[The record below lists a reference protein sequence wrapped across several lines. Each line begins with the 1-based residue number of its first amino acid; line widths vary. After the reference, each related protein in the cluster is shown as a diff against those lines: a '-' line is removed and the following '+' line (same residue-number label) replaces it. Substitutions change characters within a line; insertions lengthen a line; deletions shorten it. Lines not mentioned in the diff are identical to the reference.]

1 MLKIHKISDI
11 RSVEA
16 YLLDNVK
23 PYDIIIADDYN
34 PYEIK
39 RSLLNKRE
47 AGVVFDVQFT
57 SILRLAK
64 KYMADAGASYRY
76 IDRTTSL
83 FFISQLIRKNKSKL
97 NVISAEFNEM
107 IDNKYILDEII
118 ELRQEG
124 INSEKLKVVLENIST
139 SSSQESQILKQKLSD
154 LQVLIKSY
162 ENIFDAKLLND
173 EKLINGE
180 NLLHDGKLIDGGE
193 LLNDEKLFA
202 VEELAG
208 YGKLQ
213 VVEELLD
220 DEELIN
226 KAIKLIENAEEN
238 KFKYRV
244 FYVKTPESTPLE
256 LNFLR
261 AVSKHTDVH
270 ILQDEITEDI
280 NLIEEPSRVLTV
292 NSLKGRGDDKE
303 KYLTELPGKS
313 VKEDALIAVSY
324 ILNEIRTNTVK
335 LSDIAII
342 TGDEEGLEQIQDLL
356 GSFGIAYNLQYQ
368 RYINKVFIYV
378 DALLKYCSVPSKDKL
393 LNLVKSGFAGFSGYE
408 IDKALSFFSK
418 HFHEIPI
425 SKDTVD
431 YESPINKDSVD
442 YEIPTNGDSVGYEV
456 HTSENNVDCEF
467 PINKDTMDYELPVS
481 EAVNDGDIDLCKA
494 GHFKKEVEFLK
505 TISHLAQSLNNEG
518 SLDEKLYSLEN
529 FFRETNLYE
538 CIERYCAALNDA
550 LQNNVDLETKIKSF
564 LNEFFETLRD
574 LEKRFCISSTE
585 GFSIAKPNEFFEVAH
600 LFLNT
605 IFYSKNDILLDA
617 VTVCDMN
624 EMLFDNKKIVIVL
637 ETSKEVGTNHFLEFF
652 TLSERQCIEKLK
664 SDALIEK
671 KESEF
676 GEEKQ
681 DIDSDSGVPMHEKE
695 PDKSEAKYFK
705 SYLNKAKK
713 ANKLVVFKNED
724 ADYQQN
730 EMLEILRTVYRENYC
745 YDKLTEED
753 LAFIRGNSLKSE
765 NEKLTKKIN
774 FKLNKNTVQRL
785 YDISF
790 KNNKYDVFMSPTGIE
805 SLGACPFRYFLDRGV
820 GVCEEKTDFLD
831 PRRRGEIYHKIL
843 EEAALYIANSAKKN
857 KNGLLDFSKISEDEI
872 KSVVDEAIKAEIIKT
887 QNSQDEYRCLC
898 IAKKAY
904 PAAQDILSELKAG
917 DIVSVMP
924 EEKFKDGQRISSI
937 KLRGRENLNVNISG
951 KIDRVDVFASRK
963 TRIIDYKTFE
973 NKLNTNILNDDWKPQ
988 LLIYLM
994 AVLNNENLE
1003 FGSLFYKKITKD
1015 VKPEANIEALH
1026 FNGIIL
1032 DDDEHLNEEFRNA
1045 ADPSEFFAV
1054 TGDNEGVKKSR
1065 YAKGKFVDE
1074 DYILEK
1080 LKMLEERIYEYVDEL
1095 IEGDIK
1101 PRKNRFKNAC
1111 DYCKYMQICDKDNL

>member
-1 MLKIHKISDI
+1 MLKIHKASDI
-11 RSVEA
+11 RSTEE

-23 PYDIIIADDYN
+23 PYDVIITDDYN

-39 RSLLNKRE
+39 RSLLNKSE

-64 KYMADAGASYRY
+64 KYMDDAGASYRY
-76 IDRTTSL
+76 IDRTNSL

-154 LQVLIKSY
+154 LQVLLKAY
-162 ENIFDAKLLND
+162 ENILDTKLLND

-193 LLNDEKLFA
+193 LLNDGKLFA
-202 VEELAG
+202 DEELAG

-238 KFKYRV
+238 KFEYRI
-244 FYVKTPESTPLE
+244 FYIKTPDSTPHELRLLE
-256 LNFLR
+256 
-261 AVSKHTDVH
+261 AVSKYADVH

-292 NSLKGRGDDKE
+292 NLLKGRGDDKE

-324 ILNEIRTNTVK
+324 ILNEIRTNAVK

-431 YESPINKDSVD
+431 YESPINKDSVN

-456 HTSENNVDCEF
+456 HKSENNVDCEF

-637 ETSKEVGTNHFLEFF
+637 ETSKEVGTNHSLEFF
-652 TLSERQCIEKLK
+652 TIREKKHIEELK
-664 SDALIEK
+664 SDLL
-671 KESEF
+671 
-676 GEEKQ
+676 
-681 DIDSDSGVPMHEKE
+681 M
-695 PDKSEAKYFK
+695 DKSEAMYFR

-713 ANKLVVFKNED
+713 ADKLAVFQNED
-724 ADYQQN
+724 TGYYRK

-790 KNNKYDVFMSPTGIE
+790 KNNKHDVFMSPTGIE

-820 GVCEEKTDFLD
+820 GVCEEKTDSLD

-843 EEAALYIANSAKKN
+843 EEAALYIANTAKRN
-857 KNGLLDFSKISEDEI
+857 ENGLLDFSNISKDDIKPIVDEVIKDEI
-872 KSVVDEAIKAEIIKT
+872 TRI
-887 QNSQDEYRCLC
+887 QNPQDEYRCLC

-904 PAAQDILSELKAG
+904 LASQDILSELKAG

-963 TRIIDYKTFE
+963 TRIIDYKTFD

-1015 VKPEANIEALH
+1015 VKPGANIEALH

-1032 DDDEHLNEEFRNA
+1032 DNDEHLNEEFRNA

-1080 LKMLEERIYEYVDEL
+1080 LKMLEEQIYEYVDEL

>member
-23 PYDIIIADDYN
+23 PYDVIIADDYN

-39 RSLLNKRE
+39 RSLLNKSE

-64 KYMADAGASYRY
+64 KYMADVGVSYRH
-76 IDRTTSL
+76 IDRSTSL
-83 FFISQLIRKNKSKL
+83 FLISQLIRKNKSKL

-154 LQVLIKSY
+154 LQVLLKAY
-162 ENIFDAKLLND
+162 ENILDAKLLND
-173 EKLINGE
+173 EKLIDGE
-180 NLLHDGKLIDGGE
+180 NLFHDGKLIYGGE

-238 KFKYRV
+238 KFEYRI
-244 FYVKTPESTPLE
+244 FYIKIPDSTPHELRFLE
-256 LNFLR
+256 

-292 NSLKGRGDDKE
+292 NSFKGRGDDKE

-313 VKEDALIAVSY
+313 VNEDALIAISY

-342 TGDEEGLEQIQDLL
+342 TGDEEGLEQVQDLL

-408 IDKALSFFSK
+408 IDEALSFFSK
-418 HFHEIPI
+418 HIHEIPI

-431 YESPINKDSVD
+431 YESPINKDIVD
-442 YEIPTNGDSVGYEV
+442 YEIPTNEDSVGYEV

-467 PINKDTMDYELPVS
+467 PINKDTMEYELPVS

-494 GHFKKEVEFLK
+494 GYFKKEVEFLK

-637 ETSKEVGTNHFLEFF
+637 ETSKEVGTNHSLEFF
-652 TLSERQCIEKLK
+652 TLSEKKHIEELK
-664 SDALIEK
+664 SDLL
-671 KESEF
+671 
-676 GEEKQ
+676 
-681 DIDSDSGVPMHEKE
+681 M
-695 PDKSEAKYFK
+695 DKSEAMYFR

-713 ANKLVVFKNED
+713 ADKLAVFQNED
-724 ADYQQN
+724 TGYYRK

-790 KNNKYDVFMSPTGIE
+790 KNNKHDVFMSPTGIE
-805 SLGACPFRYFLDRGV
+805 SLGACPFRYFLDR
-820 GVCEEKTDFLD
+820 
-831 PRRRGEIYHKIL
+831 
-843 EEAALYIANSAKKN
+843 
-857 KNGLLDFSKISEDEI
+857 
-872 KSVVDEAIKAEIIKT
+872 
-887 QNSQDEYRCLC
+887 
-898 IAKKAY
+898 
-904 PAAQDILSELKAG
+904 
-917 DIVSVMP
+917 
-924 EEKFKDGQRISSI
+924 
-937 KLRGRENLNVNISG
+937 
-951 KIDRVDVFASRK
+951 
-963 TRIIDYKTFE
+963 
-973 NKLNTNILNDDWKPQ
+973 
-988 LLIYLM
+988 
-994 AVLNNENLE
+994 
-1003 FGSLFYKKITKD
+1003 
-1015 VKPEANIEALH
+1015 
-1026 FNGIIL
+1026 
-1032 DDDEHLNEEFRNA
+1032 
-1045 ADPSEFFAV
+1045 
-1054 TGDNEGVKKSR
+1054 
-1065 YAKGKFVDE
+1065 
-1074 DYILEK
+1074 
-1080 LKMLEERIYEYVDEL
+1080 
-1095 IEGDIK
+1095 
-1101 PRKNRFKNAC
+1101 
-1111 DYCKYMQICDKDNL
+1111 

>member
-1 MLKIHKISDI
+1 
-11 RSVEA
+11 
-16 YLLDNVK
+16 
-23 PYDIIIADDYN
+23 
-34 PYEIK
+34 
-39 RSLLNKRE
+39 
-47 AGVVFDVQFT
+47 
-57 SILRLAK
+57 
-64 KYMADAGASYRY
+64 MADVGVSYRH
-76 IDRTTSL
+76 IDRSTSL
-83 FFISQLIRKNKSKL
+83 FLISQLIRKNKSKL

-154 LQVLIKSY
+154 LQVLLKAY
-162 ENIFDAKLLND
+162 ENILDAKLLND
-173 EKLINGE
+173 EKLIDGE
-180 NLLHDGKLIDGGE
+180 NLFHDGKLIYGGE

-238 KFKYRV
+238 KFEYRI
-244 FYVKTPESTPLE
+244 FYIKIPDSTPHELRFLE
-256 LNFLR
+256 

-292 NSLKGRGDDKE
+292 NSFKGRGDDKE

-313 VKEDALIAVSY
+313 VNEDALIAISY

-342 TGDEEGLEQIQDLL
+342 TGDEEGLEQVQDLL

-408 IDKALSFFSK
+408 IDEALSFFSK
-418 HFHEIPI
+418 HIHEIPI

-431 YESPINKDSVD
+431 YESPINKDIVD
-442 YEIPTNGDSVGYEV
+442 YEIPTNEDSVGYEV

-467 PINKDTMDYELPVS
+467 PINKDTMEYELPVS

-494 GHFKKEVEFLK
+494 GYFKKEVEFLK

-637 ETSKEVGTNHFLEFF
+637 ETSKEVGTNHSLEFF
-652 TLSERQCIEKLK
+652 TLSEKKHIEELK
-664 SDALIEK
+664 SDLL
-671 KESEF
+671 
-676 GEEKQ
+676 
-681 DIDSDSGVPMHEKE
+681 M
-695 PDKSEAKYFK
+695 DKSEAMYFR

-713 ANKLVVFKNED
+713 ADKLAVFQNED
-724 ADYQQN
+724 TGYYRK

-790 KNNKYDVFMSPTGIE
+790 KNNKHDVFMSPTGIE

-820 GVCEEKTDFLD
+820 GVCEEKTDSLD

-843 EEAALYIANSAKKN
+843 EEAALYIANTAKRN
-857 KNGLLDFSKISEDEI
+857 ENGLLDFSNISKDDIKPIVDEVIKDEI
-872 KSVVDEAIKAEIIKT
+872 TRI
-887 QNSQDEYRCLC
+887 QNPQDEYRCLC

-904 PAAQDILSELKAG
+904 LASQDILSELKAG

-1015 VKPEANIEALH
+1015 VKPGANAEALH

-1032 DDDEHLNEEFRNA
+1032 DNDEHLNEEFRNA

-1054 TGDNEGVKKSR
+1054 TGDNKGVKKSR

-1080 LKMLEERIYEYVDEL
+1080 LKMLEEQIYEYVDEL
-1095 IEGDIK
+1095 IEGNIK

>member
-23 PYDIIIADDYN
+23 PYDVIIADDYN

-64 KYMADAGASYRY
+64 KYMDDAGASYRY

-154 LQVLIKSY
+154 LQVLLKAY
-162 ENIFDAKLLND
+162 ENILDTKLLND
-173 EKLINGE
+173 EKLIDGE
-180 NLLHDGKLIDGGE
+180 NLFHDRKLIYGGE
-193 LLNDEKLFA
+193 LLNDGKLFA

-238 KFKYRV
+238 KFKYRI
-244 FYVKTPESTPLE
+244 FYIKTPDSTPLE
-256 LNFLR
+256 LRFLE
-261 AVSKHTDVH
+261 AVSKYVDVH

-431 YESPINKDSVD
+431 YE
-442 YEIPTNGDSVGYEV
+442 IPTNEDSVGYEV

-467 PINKDTMDYELPVS
+467 PIDKDTMEYGLPVS

-605 IFYSKNDILLDA
+605 VFYSKNDILLDA

-637 ETSKEVGTNHFLEFF
+637 ETSKEVGTNHSLEFF
-652 TLSERQCIEKLK
+652 TLSEKKHIEELK
-664 SDALIEK
+664 SDLL
-671 KESEF
+671 
-676 GEEKQ
+676 
-681 DIDSDSGVPMHEKE
+681 M
-695 PDKSEAKYFK
+695 DKSEAMYFR

-713 ANKLVVFKNED
+713 ADKLAVFQNED
-724 ADYQQN
+724 TGYYRK
-730 EMLEILRTVYRENYC
+730 EMIEILRTVYRENYC

-774 FKLNKNTVQRL
+774 FKLNNNTVQRL

-790 KNNKYDVFMSPTGIE
+790 KNNKHDVFMSPTGIE

-820 GVCEEKTDFLD
+820 GVCEEKTDSLD

-843 EEAALYIANSAKKN
+843 EEAALYIANTAKRN
-857 KNGLLDFSKISEDEI
+857 ENGLLDFSNISKDDIKPIVDEVIKDEI
-872 KSVVDEAIKAEIIKT
+872 TRI
-887 QNSQDEYRCLC
+887 QNPQDEYRCLC

-904 PAAQDILSELKAG
+904 HASQDILSELKAG

-1015 VKPEANIEALH
+1015 VKPGANAEALH

-1080 LKMLEERIYEYVDEL
+1080 LKMLEEQIYEYVDEL
-1095 IEGDIK
+1095 IEGNIK